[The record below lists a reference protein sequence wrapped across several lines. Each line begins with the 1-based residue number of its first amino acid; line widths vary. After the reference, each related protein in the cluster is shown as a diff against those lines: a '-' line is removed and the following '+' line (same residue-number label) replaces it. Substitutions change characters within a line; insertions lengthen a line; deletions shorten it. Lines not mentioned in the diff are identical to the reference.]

1 MQTSEILSFAIF
13 LYPQKVPVSPS
24 NSELFLKTALDN
36 LPVTA
41 SSVAKFYQLKGS
53 TLERYYKNHLSDF
66 SSWDQKE
73 HAQDWVLLAQNIGE
87 RCCIDETMLADEVYT
102 ILSNKDGHCR
112 KGTVIAIVKGTKAQT
127 VAAIIN
133 KIPESERAGV
143 KEITMDFSDSMYS
156 IAKLCFPNADIVID
170 CFHIVQRLCDALD
183 EMRLRFKRLAV
194 TQTRKEE
201 CEFNR
206 NEERKAK
213 QRLYYRSRHKKRPGE
228 KRGRKPLRKKKFKPT
243 ELSNGDTKVELLTRA
258 RYVLPK
264 SGEKWGENQKKRAK
278 LLFELYPKLE
288 EVYSLVCKV
297 RCIFKNKSLTKQ
309 EAKGKLHEWYD
320 EVAACTVREIKSA
333 RDCIKSKEDEV
344 LNYFTNRSTNAA
356 AESLNSKMKGFK
368 AQLHGVADVP
378 FFMYRLCMVFG

>member
-1 MQTSEILSFAIF
+1 M
-13 LYPQKVPVSPS
+13 V
-24 NSELFLKTALDN
+24 LDN

-41 SSVAKFYQLKGS
+41 SSVAKYYHLKGS

-66 SSWDQKE
+66 SDWDQKD
-73 HAQDWVLLAQNIGE
+73 HAQEWVLLAQNIGA

-112 KGTVIAIVKGTKAQT
+112 KGTVVAIVKGTKAQT
-127 VAAIIN
+127 VAAIIH
-133 KIPESERAGV
+133 KIPEPERAGV

-194 TQTRKEE
+194 AQTRKEE
-201 CEFNR
+201 CEFNK
-206 NEERKAK
+206 NEDRKAK
-213 QRLYYRSRHKKRPGE
+213 QRLYYRSRHKKKPGQ
-228 KRGRKPLRKKKFKPT
+228 KRGRKRLRKKKFKPT

-278 LLFELYPKLE
+278 LLFELYPKLK

-297 RCIFKNKSLTKQ
+297 RCIFKDKLLTRE
-309 EAKGKLHEWYD
+309 EAKVKLHEWYD
-320 EVAACTVREIKSA
+320 EVAACTIREIKSA
-333 RDCIKSKEDEV
+333 RDCIKSKEEEV
-344 LNYFTNRSTNAA
+344 LNYFTNRATNAA
-356 AESLNSKMKGFK
+356 AESLNSKMKAFK
-368 AQLHGVADVP
+368 AQLHGVADIP